1 MVFEIEFEWYF
12 SDGHV
17 GHAEQLAGFTVEE
30 TLQISVDRIARNLFH
45 NAWKIGGSDVH
56 LVGIEIDLTLLSEV
70 VRCQMNKDFE
80 DVFLVFHV
88 VKSRDGVAH

>member
-1 MVFEIEFEWYF
+1 MVFEIEFEWDF
-12 SDGHV
+12 SDSHV